1 MTSLQAPQLQERSA
15 SNDALRA
22 PPVPVTEQSDTP
34 SSEDEDES
42 SLLYDQANSILE
54 ECNDSA
60 PLSDLDTAIYL
71 FREVLNMPPVPHS
84 PRSHSLKGLAGALV
98 TRFFL
103 TKQHEDL
110 DKSLSLRAEIQHDM
124 AEVLTGTEGNSHL
137 NVRLQPESNS
147 RMCIYVLH
155 R

>member
-1 MTSLQAPQLQERSA
+1 
-15 SNDALRA
+15 
-22 PPVPVTEQSDTP
+22 VTGQSDTP

-42 SLLYDQANSILE
+42 SQLYNLANSILE

-60 PLSDLDTAIYL
+60 SLSDLDTAIYL
-71 FREVLNMPPVPHS
+71 FRETLNKPPASHP

-98 TRFFL
+98 TRFSL

-110 DKSLSLRAEIQHDM
+110 DKSLSLRDEIQHDR

-147 RMCIYVLH
+147 RTCIYVLH